1 MEDQNPDHQLNR
13 PGPKTIVYKFNENKN
28 LVLGLEITPNSIN
41 GTLIDLGKKILF
53 KKSYPIEENL
63 DNVNLYRHV
72 RNTFYGIIEDS
83 GKPEESITT
92 LVFALTGALDR
103 DKLIWTTSPKIH
115 SVKSVDFHFF
125 EESLPH
131 VKRVFIEHDITA
143 RANSIIRTDNA
154 HPHNFAFLHISDGV
168 GMTVMNDGAYIRGH
182 RGLAGELGHIPML
195 GYNKIEG
202 IPCYCGKTHC
212 LESFLSSKAL
222 LHHIKNTYGV
232 TLAAINEAPEI
243 LNKHQIDE
251 IFQLVQELMLNIT
264 TTIVNLFDPQVIYI
278 GGCVAETWYTFIE
291 ESFID
296 LIKKQSWQ
304 GGPERIQFYHEE
316 STNPSYGAAI
326 SVIPTTVKKILL
338 EVLT

>member
-115 SVKSVDFHFF
+115 SVKSVI
-125 EESLPH
+125 S
-131 VKRVFIEHDITA
+131 T
-143 RANSIIRTDNA
+143 
-154 HPHNFAFLHISDGV
+154 FLR
-168 GMTVMNDGAYIRGH
+168 NR
-182 RGLAGELGHIPML
+182 
-195 GYNKIEG
+195 
-202 IPCYCGKTHC
+202 
-212 LESFLSSKAL
+212 F
-222 LHHIKNTYGV
+222 
-232 TLAAINEAPEI
+232 
-243 LNKHQIDE
+243 
-251 IFQLVQELMLNIT
+251 
-264 TTIVNLFDPQVIYI
+264 
-278 GGCVAETWYTFIE
+278 
-291 ESFID
+291 
-296 LIKKQSWQ
+296 
-304 GGPERIQFYHEE
+304 
-316 STNPSYGAAI
+316 
-326 SVIPTTVKKILL
+326 PT
-338 EVLT
+338 